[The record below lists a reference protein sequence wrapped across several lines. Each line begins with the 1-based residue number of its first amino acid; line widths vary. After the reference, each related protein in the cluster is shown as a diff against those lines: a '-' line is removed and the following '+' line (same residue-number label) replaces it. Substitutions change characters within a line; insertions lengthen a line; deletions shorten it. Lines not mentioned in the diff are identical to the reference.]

1 MTHLRSILAPLL
13 CCLSLASLALV
24 GGCSHGPTRTQTT
37 TTAVSER
44 PTEGGQTDS
53 RTTETVQVAEDGS
66 QSTDTTGT
74 THTETPPP
82 PT

>member
-1 MTHLRSILAPLL
+1 MTHLRSIFAPLVGVSML
-13 CCLSLASLALV
+13 SLALV
-24 GGCSHGPTRTQTT
+24 SGCGHGPTRTQTT

-44 PTEGGQTDS
+44 PTEGGQTES
-53 RTTETVQVAEDGS
+53 RTTETVQVAEDGT

-74 THTETPPP
+74 SHVETPPP